1 MSLGVVVL
9 VGGMILISLT
19 ALIFLIWGFKTGQFK
34 NLEETKYQVL
44 DEKEPQGW
52 GDEKGEK
59 R

>member
-1 MSLGVVVL
+1 MSLGVIVL

-19 ALIFLIWGFKTGQFK
+19 ALVFLIWGFKNGQFK

-44 DEKEPQGW
+44 EEKEPQGW
-52 GDEKGEK
+52 EDDKGEK